1 MATEWK
7 KGSLNQICRI
17 GDGAHASLKRQT
29 EGILYLTAKNIT
41 QTGID
46 LTTVDYIDEKTFEKH
61 FTEKS
66 STVSC
71 PKEGDILY
79 SIIGSVGGCYI
90 VKRET
95 IGISSSVAIFRPD
108 KNKINNLFLYYYIK
122 SPFFYNSIL
131 AIKTGAAQGFMSLGK
146 LGSVEVKYPESLE
159 TQQKIAGILS
169 AYDDLIENNR
179 KQIKLLEE
187 AAQKLYKEWF
197 VKLNFPGHENVKI
210 VDGVPE
216 GWKILTIEE
225 LLSEHFN
232 GGWGKETLTGNF
244 KNSGF
249 VIRGTDIN
257 DIEQGQFSDIPYRYH
272 SDKDIKTKSIRE
284 GDIIF
289 ELSNG
294 NINNIG
300 RTLLVTNELLVTL
313 EAPVICA
320 SFCKLFRPKNWNYS
334 ILLKREIEDMQ
345 ISKRL
350 LPYKK
355 NGANGINNFAFNDF
369 LNHKLLIPE
378 ANSKLYSYLEKYEKA
393 KTQIQKR
400 LFLLQSARDELLPKL
415 MNGEYV

>member
-7 KGSLNQICRI
+7 KGFLNQICRI

-90 VKRET
+90 VKKET

-146 LGSVEVKYPESLE
+146 LGSVEIKYPESLE

-169 AYDDLIENNR
+169 AYDDLIEKNR

-216 GWKILTIEE
+216 GWKKAELNTVLSKVTTGLNPRKNFVLGKGNNYYVTIKNMGDNNLYLDDKCDKVDDEALEKINKRSDLQTGDILFSGIGTIGRVYLVSISTDNWDVSESVFTLRANE
-225 LLSEHFN
+225 FISKEFLYLLLLS
-232 GGWGKETLTGNF
+232 
-244 KNSGF
+244 
-249 VIRGTDIN
+249 D
-257 DIEQGQFSDIPYRYH
+257 
-272 SDKDIKTKSIRE
+272 
-284 GDIIF
+284 
-289 ELSNG
+289 
-294 NINNIG
+294 
-300 RTLLVTNELLVTL
+300 
-313 EAPVICA
+313 
-320 SFCKLFRPKNWNYS
+320 
-334 ILLKREIEDMQ
+334 DMQ
-345 ISKRL
+345 AYCDLNAHGAAQRGIRMADLKAYKFALPNSNLITRFTKIIAPYISKAQCLKNQNVSLQTARDKL
-350 LPYKK
+350 LP
-355 NGANGINNFAFNDF
+355 
-369 LNHKLLIPE
+369 
-378 ANSKLYSYLEKYEKA
+378 
-393 KTQIQKR
+393 R
-400 LFLLQSARDELLPKL
+400 L
-415 MNGEYV
+415 MNGDINV

>member
-1 MATEWK
+1 MTTEWK
-7 KGSLNQICRI
+7 KESLNQICRI

-46 LTTVDYIDEKTFEKH
+46 LTTVDYIDEKTFEHH

-90 VKRET
+90 VKKET

-146 LGSVEVKYPESLE
+146 LGSIEVKYPESLE

-210 VDGVPE
+210 VDGLPE
-216 GWKILTIEE
+216 GWKKGV
-225 LLSEHFN
+225 LSELGEFKR
-232 GGWGKETLTGNF
+232 GKTITKEQTI
-244 KNSGF
+244 KGF
-249 VIRGTDIN
+249 VPVVAG
-257 DIEQGQFSDIPYRYH
+257 GLKPAYYH
-272 SDKDIKTKSIRE
+272 NKSNTE
-284 GDIIF
+284 
-289 ELSNG
+289 S
-294 NINNIG
+294 
-300 RTLLVTNELLVTL
+300 
-313 EAPVICA
+313 PVITVSGSGANAGFTRMYCEKIWA
-320 SFCKLFRPKNWNYS
+320 SDCSFLDVSKCHHLYFVYCVLKESKAKIDNLQKGAAQPHVYAKDLNALNILIPHKGIMDRYEEITKPYFEKIFNSQLS
-334 ILLKREIEDMQ
+334 ILNLQSVRD
-345 ISKRL
+345 RL
-350 LPYKK
+350 LP
-355 NGANGINNFAFNDF
+355 
-369 LNHKLLIPE
+369 
-378 ANSKLYSYLEKYEKA
+378 
-393 KTQIQKR
+393 R
-400 LFLLQSARDELLPKL
+400 L
-415 MNGEYV
+415 MNGEIDV